1 MKGIKLLG
9 LILFV
14 MIKSFAQTNLPTY
27 KVGIFA
33 PLYLD
38 SVFSNG
44 KFKYKDAIPKFITPS
59 LEFVQGSQ
67 VALDSLKLKDV
78 NVQAYIFDTK
88 SYSKSIYTLINTNK
102 LDSLQLIIGHSRDLE
117 YKQLADFAFKKNI
130 PFVSVTYPNDG
141 GIIGNPFTIIMNS
154 TLKAHCEG
162 IYSYLLQNNPTD
174 KLFLIRKKG
183 SQEDKIASYFK
194 AVNEQEGKPLLNIQ
208 HIIIDSNLTADEL
221 VKSLDS
227 NRKNVIIGGSLEE
240 AFATKLSTA
249 CNELHSSY
257 PITLIGMPNWDGFSS
272 LRKKDVFEEFPIY
285 YTTPYFNNKWDSYSK
300 QLISAYAKK
309 FKTKPSDMAY
319 KGYEATL
326 YFTNLLI
333 SHPNDF
339 MSYLNNKSAKVFCDY
354 NFKPV
359 KINKESKVPDYFEN
373 KHLYF
378 IKILNGATSK
388 AW

>member
-14 MIKSFAQTNLPTY
+14 ISKSFAQTSLPTY

-59 LEFVQGSQ
+59 LEFVQGAQ
-67 VALDSLKLKDV
+67 VALDSLKSKDV

-88 SYSKSIYTLINTNK
+88 SYTKSIYTLINTNK
-102 LDSLQLIIGHSRDLE
+102 LDSLNLIIGHSRDLE
-117 YKQLADFAFKKNI
+117 YKQLSDFALSKNI

-141 GIIGNPFTIIMNS
+141 GVTANPFTIIMNS

-194 AVNEQEGKPLLNIQ
+194 TINEQEGKPLLNIQ
-208 HIIIDSNLTADEL
+208 HIIIDSNLNSDEL

-227 NRKNVIIGGSLEE
+227 NRKTVIIGGSLEE
-240 AFATKLSTA
+240 GFAKSLATA
-249 CNELHSSY
+249 CNDLQPSY

-300 QLISAYAKK
+300 QLINAYDKK

-319 KGYEATL
+319 KGFEATL
-326 YFTNLLI
+326 YFTKLLI
-333 SHPNDF
+333 NNPNNF
-339 MSYLNNKSAKVFCDY
+339 MSNLNDKANKVFCDY

-359 KINKESKVPDYFEN
+359 KTNKESTIPDYFEN

-378 IKILNGATSK
+378 IKILNGTTSK